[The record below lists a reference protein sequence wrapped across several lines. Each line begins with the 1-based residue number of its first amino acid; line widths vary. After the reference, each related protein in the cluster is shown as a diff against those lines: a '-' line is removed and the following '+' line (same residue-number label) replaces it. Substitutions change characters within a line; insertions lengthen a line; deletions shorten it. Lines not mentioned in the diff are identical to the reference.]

1 MISRVGWLSGEYAA
15 LLKKRALSMLALA
28 KRLLSEGQNDLAAL
42 NAEYAA
48 QLYLK
53 ALLYR
58 VSGEEWRGHGIRA
71 LLGALSAVLEG
82 AGFREEAEMIMDYVR
97 GRRRALAELEEAHTR
112 AVYGVFEYDEKQAA
126 ALVSLAEEVI
136 ELLRKV
142 EEGVI
147 GD

>member
-1 MISRVGWLSGEYAA
+1 
-15 LLKKRALSMLALA
+15 
-28 KRLLSEGQNDLAAL
+28 
-42 NAEYAA
+42 
-48 QLYLK
+48 
-53 ALLYR
+53 
-58 VSGEEWRGHGIRA
+58 
-71 LLGALSAVLEG
+71 
-82 AGFREEAEMIMDYVR
+82 MIMDYVR

>member
-1 MISRVGWLSGEYAA
+1 MLSGEYAA
-15 LLKKRALSMLALA
+15 LLKKRALSMLSLA
-28 KRLLSEGQNDLAAL
+28 KRLLREGQNDLAAL

-58 VSGEEWRGHGIRA
+58 VTGEEWRGHGVRA
-71 LLGALSAVLEG
+71 LLGALATVLESS
-82 AGFREEAEMIMDYVR
+82 GFREEAERIVDYVR
-97 GRRRALAELEEAHTR
+97 RRRRALAELEEAHTR
-112 AVYGVFEYDEKQAA
+112 AVYGVFEYDERQAA

-136 ELLRKV
+136 KLLKGV